1 MRWIRVYAE
10 QDLSPGSEVEI
21 HGQAARHLTQVL
33 RLRVGDRF
41 SVFNGDGYDYPA
53 TITLTSKQRTTAQ
66 LAAEREARPRPKR
79 PFILGQALIKGERMD
94 WAIQKSVELGVGAIV
109 PLISERTEVRLKA
122 ERLEKRL
129 RHWQGVANSACEQ
142 CGRADVPTVE
152 APRPW
157 HEWMQQVQAAHRLVL
172 VPGAEQAL
180 ANYPLDEQSIA
191 IAVGPEGGWS
201 EQEAHAWQ
209 AGGFTAVRLDELI
222 LRAETASLAAAALIQ
237 YRS

>member
-10 QDLSPGSEVEI
+10 QTLTPGAEVEI
-21 HGQAARHLTQVL
+21 QGQAARHLTQVL

-53 TITLTSKQRTTAQ
+53 TITLASKQKTSAQ
-66 LAAEREARPRPKR
+66 LATEREARPQPKR

-94 WAIQKSVELGVGAIV
+94 WAIQKAVELGAGAIA

-129 RHWQGVANSACEQ
+129 RHWQGVVHSACEQ
-142 CGRADVPTVE
+142 CGRADVPTVH
-152 APRPW
+152 APQAW
-157 HEWMQQVQAAHRLVL
+157 HDWMQQVQAVHRLVL

-180 ANYPLDEQSIA
+180 ATYPLDQQSVA

-201 EQEAHAWQ
+201 EQEALSWQ
-209 AGGFTAVRLDELI
+209 QGGFTAVRLDTLI

-237 YRS
+237 YR